1 MRSDH
6 ATRARV
12 ALRRFPPYRSRMV
25 TPDIARGSR
34 ALRCVVGAALA
45 LSLSGCFFAR
55 VNRNDPIDAAS
66 LAQLVPGT
74 TTAQQAVELLG
85 GPTLVVQLGDR
96 SAYRYDHTVTK
107 ATGLLLGIFNV
118 GHTDTR
124 EDRLWLFFDLED
136 RLTHVGTSL
145 QSHRASY
152 ALPWEDLH
160 DPERAQSADRE
171 RGLLPQ
177 ESDG

>member
-1 MRSDH
+1 M
-6 ATRARV
+6 TRPKTA
-12 ALRRFPPYRSRMV
+12 RRF
-25 TPDIARGSR
+25 R
-34 ALRCVVGAALA
+34 ALQTAALLGLA
-45 LSLSGCFFAR
+45 ISLSGCFFAR
-55 VNRNDPIDAAS
+55 VNRNDPLAPAAVE
-66 LAQLVPGT
+66 QLEPGK

-124 EDRLWLFFDLED
+124 EDRLWLFFDDED

-145 QSHRASY
+145 QSHRARY

-160 DPERAQSADRE
+160 APSKKEAADRE
-171 RGLLPQ
+171 RGLVG
-177 ESDG
+177 ESDGE

>member
-1 MRSDH
+1 M
-6 ATRARV
+6 TRPKNAP
-12 ALRRFPPYRSRMV
+12 AF
-25 TPDIARGSR
+25 R
-34 ALRCVVGAALA
+34 ALRMASVAGLM
-45 LSLSGCFFAR
+45 LSLPGCFFAR
-55 VNRNDPIDAAS
+55 VNRNDPLVPSAVE
-66 LAQLVPGT
+66 QLLPGT

-124 EDRLWLFFDLED
+124 EDRLWLFFDDED

-145 QSHRASY
+145 QSHRARY

-160 DPERAQSADRE
+160 APSKKEAADRE
-171 RGLLPQ
+171 RGLVG
-177 ESDG
+177 ESDGE